1 MLSFLAHEIGWTG
14 SQKQGGNVA
23 ANGVRGWSRANGIVC
38 VCVWNEEDGGVDSLK
53 TNQES
58 RKPGE

>member
-1 MLSFLAHEIGWTG
+1 MRKLLQMLVLVHEIGWTG

-38 VCVWNEEDGGVDSLK
+38 LE
-53 TNQES
+53 
-58 RKPGE
+58 